1 MEQYRYINGKQLRLG
16 YTTGTCAAAAAK
28 AASQML
34 LEGQKVEEV
43 SILTPMGIEVDILVT
58 EAKLENGICTC
69 YVHKDG
75 GDDPDATHGM
85 KIYASVEYI
94 SEDTIVIDGG
104 IGIGR
109 ASKPGLAI
117 AVGQAAINPVP
128 MQMIQQAV
136 EAFKP
141 KGKGLK
147 IVISAPEGIEIAQ
160 KTFNP
165 ILGIE
170 GGISILGTRGIV
182 IPMSDEAYKE
192 SLALKLSMLKEEGVK
207 EVVFMPGNYG
217 ERFIG
222 KHYEMDANRL
232 VMTSNFIGFM
242 IDEAV
247 RYGFTKIL
255 LIGHIG
261 KLIKVAGGIFH
272 THSRVADSRNEIFCS
287 HYLKYSCDI
296 DNSLKIMES
305 NTTEEAIQF
314 VQDSSFYVYLCHQIK
329 KRIETYSRKSIEA
342 EVVIFAESTGLLGQS
357 SMAGEWIKTLFSNC

>member
-1 MEQYRYINGKQLRLG
+1 MDQYRYVNGKQLRLG

-34 LEGQKVEEV
+34 LEEHLVEEV
-43 SILTPMGIEVDILVT
+43 SILTPMGIEVDIPIM
-58 EAKLENGICTC
+58 EPKLGGGTSTC
-69 YVHKDG
+69 YVCKDG

-85 KIYASVEYI
+85 KIYAQASYIPEDRIEVEAG
-94 SEDTIVIDGG
+94 E
-104 IGIGR
+104 GIGR
-109 ASKPGLAI
+109 VTKPGLAVE
-117 AVGQAAINPVP
+117 VGQAAINPVP
-128 MQMIQQAV
+128 MKMILQEV
-136 EAFKP
+136 ERFKP
-141 KGKGLK
+141 QGKGIRIFL
-147 IVISAPEGIEIAQ
+147 SAPEGVEIAQ

-222 KHYEMDANRL
+222 KHYDLDANRL
-232 VMTSNFIGFM
+232 VMTSNFIGYM
-242 IDEAV
+242 IDEAI
-247 RYGFTKIL
+247 RHSFTKIL

-261 KLIKVAGGIFH
+261 KLIKLAGGIFH

-287 HYLKYSCDI
+287 HYLKYTLDM
-296 DNSLKIMES
+296 DNALKIMES
-305 NTTEEAIQF
+305 NTTEGATQF
-314 VQDSSFYVYLCHQIK
+314 VADKSFYTYLSNQIK
-329 KRIETYSRKSIEA
+329 KRIERYSRKAIEA

-357 SMAGEWIKTLFSNC
+357 SLAGDWMETYFNNK